1 MKKTKINLLTSREDY
16 FKVERSIQLV
26 RLIVVIY
33 TFAFI
38 IGVFIFVF
46 FQYLQNREI
55 QELIDQKKVLLSSLN
70 NYNDQEAK
78 LVFVA
83 KKIKSYDK
91 FILDDAR
98 FLPYYNLLN
107 KTLKST
113 SETSIGSS
121 SATLS
126 SFAIDK
132 DRVVTFELTF
142 DSVIDMVDSFKYIES
157 DDFLRNFEKLSLNGL
172 TMDTSRKDNSL
183 SFSGKFKEINEKTN

>member
-1 MKKTKINLLTSREDY
+1 MKKTRINLLTSREDY
-16 FKVERSIQLV
+16 FRVERSIQLV

-46 FQYLQNREI
+46 LQYRQNKDLQD
-55 QELIDQKKVLLSSLN
+55 LIDQKRILLSSLN
-70 NYNDQEAK
+70 NYKDQEAK

-83 KKIKSYDK
+83 KKVQSYDK
-91 FILDDAR
+91 FLLDDAR

-113 SETSIGSS
+113 SETSVGSS
-121 SATLS
+121 SATLA

-132 DRVVTFELTF
+132 ERVVTFELVFGGVT
-142 DSVIDMVDSFKYIES
+142 DMIDSFRYIES
-157 DDFLRNFEKLSLNGL
+157 EDFLKNFDQLSLNGL
-172 TMDTSRKDNSL
+172 TVGADQTENSL